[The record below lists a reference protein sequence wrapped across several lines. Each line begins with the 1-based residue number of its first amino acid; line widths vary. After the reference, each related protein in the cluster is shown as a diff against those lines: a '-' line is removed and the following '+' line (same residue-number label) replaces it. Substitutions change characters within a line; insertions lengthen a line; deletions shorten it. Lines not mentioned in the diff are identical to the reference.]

1 MEDYLV
7 TIEKFFLSLKES
19 GLSLSAT
26 DYDLIQQW
34 ENRGIPTNVICRGI
48 ETGFIEFDRSN
59 SKQPSRIS
67 LSYFKVFIEEEIERG
82 WNQKPDKWLIA
93 TVAGIGDMFSSIKKE
108 RSRPNYAPV
117 LNAGYVMAANEYL
130 KKPLKVF

>member
-7 TIEKFFLSLKES
+7 TIEKFVLSLKES

-34 ENRGIPTNVICRGI
+34 ENRGIPTNVIFRGI
-48 ETGFIEFDRSN
+48 ETGFIEFERTS

-67 LSYFKVFIEEEIERG
+67 LSSFKVFIEEEIERG
-82 WNQKPDKWLIA
+82 
-93 TVAGIGDMFSSIKKE
+93 
-108 RSRPNYAPV
+108 
-117 LNAGYVMAANEYL
+117 
-130 KKPLKVF
+130 

>member
-7 TIEKFFLSLKES
+7 TIEKFVLSLKES

-34 ENRGIPTNVICRGI
+34 ENRGISTNVICRGI
-48 ETGFIEFDRSN
+48 ETGFIEFERTN
-59 SKQPSRIS
+59 PRQPSCIS

-82 WNQKPDKWLIA
+82 
-93 TVAGIGDMFSSIKKE
+93 
-108 RSRPNYAPV
+108 
-117 LNAGYVMAANEYL
+117 
-130 KKPLKVF
+130 

>member
-34 ENRGIPTNVICRGI
+34 ENRGIPENVICRGI
-48 ETGFIEFDRSN
+48 KTGFIEFERTNPRQS
-59 SKQPSRIS
+59 SRIN
-67 LSYFKVFIEEEIERG
+67 LNYFKVFIEQEIERG
-82 WNQKPDKWLIA
+82 
-93 TVAGIGDMFSSIKKE
+93 
-108 RSRPNYAPV
+108 
-117 LNAGYVMAANEYL
+117 
-130 KKPLKVF
+130 

>member
-7 TIEKFFLSLKES
+7 TIEKFVVSLKES

-34 ENRGIPTNVICRGI
+34 ENRGIPTNLVCRAI
-48 ETGFIEFDRSN
+48 ETGFIEFERTN
-59 SKQPSRIS
+59 YRQPSRIS

-82 WNQKPDKWLIA
+82 
-93 TVAGIGDMFSSIKKE
+93 
-108 RSRPNYAPV
+108 
-117 LNAGYVMAANEYL
+117 
-130 KKPLKVF
+130 